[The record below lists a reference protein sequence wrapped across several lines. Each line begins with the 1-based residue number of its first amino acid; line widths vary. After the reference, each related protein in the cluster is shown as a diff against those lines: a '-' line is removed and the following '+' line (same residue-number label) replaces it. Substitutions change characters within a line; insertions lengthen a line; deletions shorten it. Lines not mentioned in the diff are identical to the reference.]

1 MEKNV
6 VKEEVK
12 NELVISNEDFEKYF
26 NKREWIT
33 KEEYCNYLKLKG
45 QDFNAIFNATPIKS
59 YKNI

>member
-1 MEKNV
+1 MENGVEDVVKNV
-6 VKEEVK
+6 VI
-12 NELVISNEDFEKYF
+12 ISNEDFEKYF

>member
-1 MEKNV
+1 MGN
-6 VKEEVK
+6 EV
-12 NELVISNEDFEKYF
+12 EDVVISNEDFEKYF

>member
-1 MEKNV
+1 MENRVEDVVKNV
-6 VKEEVK
+6 VI
-12 NELVISNEDFEKYF
+12 ISNEEFEKYF

>member
-1 MEKNV
+1 MENGVEDV
-6 VKEEVK
+6 VKDEVI
-12 NELVISNEDFEKYF
+12 ISNEDFEKYF